1 MEPLGK
7 ALPRLTPTGV
17 LELADNDAARPRAY
31 PRKLRLAAL
40 GLLVLFAAAGVASSA
55 ASLGAYCLTTD
66 AGNARPPPVPAIR

>member
-31 PRKLRLAAL
+31 PRKLRLGAL
-40 GLLVLFAAAGVASSA
+40 ALLVLFAVAVVATSTS
-55 ASLGAYCLTTD
+55 SLGAYCLTTD
-66 AGNARPPPVPAIR
+66 AGNARPPPAPSTR